1 MCLLGTLFSV
11 HRDIPHWQACHG
23 PVTVPIW
30 QIILKGRDQQT
41 EIRQVGACTIQCAK
55 CLSFPPQINPN
66 TEAVW
71 EWTIRFTG
79 SQLGRRVEVCKH
91 QFIWIFIVVD
101 PGVNI
106 LQGFCQF
113 GFHFD
118 TMGSPEAEN
127 RGRYKPAWRQLDAV
141 RNHSQHQAGQFF
153 VTFHTFLQIYWK
165 ITDGFIKVE
174 VREVRCFCLRLQ
186 FWHKTH
192 TQTKEVVKNIW
203 RRRSEDREGRQ
214 HWDHGIP

>member
-1 MCLLGTLFSV
+1 MCLLGTLFSM
-11 HRDIPHWQACHG
+11 HRDILHWQACHG

-41 EIRQVGACTIQCAK
+41 EIKQVGACKIECAK

-66 TEAVW
+66 TKAVW
-71 EWTIRFTG
+71 EWAIRFTG

-101 PGVNI
+101 PGINI

-118 TMGSPEAEN
+118 TIGSLEAEN
-127 RGRYKPAWRQLDAV
+127 RSRYKPAWSQLDTV
-141 RNHSQHQAGQFF
+141 RNHLEEQAGQF
-153 VTFHTFLQIYWK
+153 LQHFTHFYR
-165 ITDGFIKVE
+165 FIEK
-174 VREVRCFCLRLQ
+174 
-186 FWHKTH
+186 
-192 TQTKEVVKNIW
+192 
-203 RRRSEDREGRQ
+203 
-214 HWDHGIP
+214 